1 MSSIFIR
8 ECGVFFIS
16 FFNVKLKHKKE
27 TLKTISRVVFNA
39 GMHSLGFWQGEH
51 CYISEAEPVQSLQ
64 RSRALQCSK
73 GSDSRSRGKVT
84 AGQGGHF

>member
-1 MSSIFIR
+1 MTGMR
-8 ECGVFFIS
+8 GLNTPVFFIS
-16 FFNVKLKHKKE
+16 FFNVKIKHNKE
-27 TLKTISRVVFNA
+27 TLKTISRVVFKA
-39 GMHSLGFWQGEH
+39 GMHSLGFWQSEH
-51 CYISEAEPVQSLQ
+51 CYISKAEPVQSLQ